1 MFLSLYALT
10 MEEITFAN
18 VIIVMATA
26 TVFGVVFCG
35 VYILTHLKTGYD
47 RSFCTT
53 ILVMPIIISVVIIMV
68 SDNLAR
74 AFSLAGVFALVRFR
88 TNIADTRDIMFV
100 FATVALGLS
109 AGLGYIGFGIIISV
123 FIATILYII
132 HLLKFDVEK
141 ESIARLKIVIPE
153 SLNYTHAFDVVFAK
167 YLCNY
172 QLTKV
177 KTTDFGT
184 TFELTYLIN
193 IKKDTN
199 HKKFLDDLRV
209 KNGNLNIS
217 MTSGYV
223 NRVSE
228 A

>member
-1 MFLSLYALT
+1 MFSAIYALT
-10 MEEITFAN
+10 MDEITFAN
-18 VIIVMATA
+18 IAIVLATA
-26 TVFGVVFCG
+26 TAFGALFCG
-35 VYILTHLKTGYD
+35 VYILTHLRLGYD
-47 RSFCTT
+47 RSFCIT

-88 TNIADTRDIMFV
+88 TNIADTRDIMYV

-109 AGLGYIGFGIIISV
+109 AGLGYIGFGIIISI
-123 FIATILYII
+123 FIAAILYII
-132 HLLKFDVEK
+132 HLVKFDVEK
-141 ESIARLKIVIPE
+141 ENVARLKIVIPE

-167 YLCNY
+167 YLNNY
-172 QLTKV
+172 QLAKV

-199 HKKFLDDLRV
+199 QKKFIDDLRV